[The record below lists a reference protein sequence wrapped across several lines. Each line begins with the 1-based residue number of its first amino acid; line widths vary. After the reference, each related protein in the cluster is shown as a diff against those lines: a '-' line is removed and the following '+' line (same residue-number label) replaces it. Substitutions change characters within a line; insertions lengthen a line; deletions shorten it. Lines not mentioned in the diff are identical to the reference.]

1 LAWHNDRANQSP
13 LRFVNSH
20 PSAANPCFEWL
31 FTSTFFLSRG
41 GGLMTAYIIR
51 RLFWLIP
58 VVVVVATITFVLMHA
73 APGGPWDRDLSTRQV
88 DASTQ
93 KRLNEQFG
101 LDKPLWRQ
109 FTGYM
114 VGDVNSKGE
123 WQWGLIG
130 GNLGPSYRVRGMNVQ
145 DILFNPPEDM
155 PAWKSRFGYSLRL
168 GLLSLGLAIV
178 IGIPLGTISAL
189 KQNSIIDY
197 ASMVVATG
205 GISVPSFV
213 VAILL
218 IIVFAS
224 WLHLIPVVP
233 KSWDDTRSWILPALV
248 LGFGTLAYTTRL
260 TRSSMLEVMRQDYI
274 RTARAKGLS
283 ERTVVTIHMI
293 KNALIPVVTI
303 LGPALAALVTGSFI
317 IETMFGFPGM
327 GRAYVQA
334 IGQRDY
340 SMIMGTTLIYAVLIA
355 VANLT
360 VDFVYVLIDPRIR
373 LNE

>member
-1 LAWHNDRANQSP
+1 
-13 LRFVNSH
+13 
-20 PSAANPCFEWL
+20 
-31 FTSTFFLSRG
+31 
-41 GGLMTAYIIR
+41 MTAYIIR

-58 VVVVVATITFVLMHA
+58 VVVVVATITFILMHA

-88 DASTQ
+88 DANTQ

-109 FTGYM
+109 FTTYM

-189 KQNSIIDY
+189 KQNSVIDY

-233 KSWDDTRSWILPALV
+233 KSWDDSRSWILPALV

-274 RTARAKGLS
+274 RTAWSKGLR
-283 ERTVVTIHMI
+283 ERVIITKHALKNGLFPVITVGGM
-293 KNALIPVVTI
+293 
-303 LGPALAALVTGSFI
+303 GLAGIVGGSVI
-317 IETMFGFPGM
+317 VETVFSIPGM
-327 GRAYVQA
+327 GRLAVEALFSQDYGVVQA
-334 IGQRDY
+334 TLLIGG
-340 SMIMGTTLIYAVLIA
+340 IVTLG
-355 VANLT
+355 ANLL
-360 VDFVYVLIDPRIR
+360 VDLSYGLLDPRIR
-373 LNE
+373 YG